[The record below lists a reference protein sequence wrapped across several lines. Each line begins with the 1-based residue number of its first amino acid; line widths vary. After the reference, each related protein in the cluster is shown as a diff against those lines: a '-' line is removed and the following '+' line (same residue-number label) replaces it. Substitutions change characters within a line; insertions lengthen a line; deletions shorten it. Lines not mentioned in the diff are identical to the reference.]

1 MSTTTNRYTVDEYF
15 EVESTSEER
24 HEYVDGEI
32 IQMGGGSYSHNHILM
47 RLYIILARVFPEPE
61 FRVCGE
67 STRVR
72 VGDPVSY
79 LFPDATLIAGRGQ
92 LEERPLETL
101 LDPLAIF
108 EILSPSTERYNRG
121 RKSELYRSIDSLQ
134 YYVLISQDEIA
145 AEYFSRQPDG
155 QWLQQR
161 FVGVDA
167 FVPFESLNW
176 TLSLAELYQYV
187 QLRPE

>member
-1 MSTTTNRYTVDEYF
+1 MSTTTNRFTVDEYF
-15 EVESTSEER
+15 EVELTSEER

-47 RLYIILARVFPEPE
+47 RLYIILGRVFTEPAY
-61 FRVCGE
+61 RVCGE

-79 LFPDATLIAGRGQ
+79 LFPDATLVAGRGQ

-121 RKSELYRSIDSLQ
+121 RKAELYRSIDSLQ

-145 AEYFSRQPDG
+145 ADFYSRQPDG

-161 FVGVDA
+161 FVGLDA
-167 FVPFESLNW
+167 SVPFESLNW
-176 TLSLAELYQYV
+176 SLSLADLYRYV
-187 QLRPE
+187 QLGAG